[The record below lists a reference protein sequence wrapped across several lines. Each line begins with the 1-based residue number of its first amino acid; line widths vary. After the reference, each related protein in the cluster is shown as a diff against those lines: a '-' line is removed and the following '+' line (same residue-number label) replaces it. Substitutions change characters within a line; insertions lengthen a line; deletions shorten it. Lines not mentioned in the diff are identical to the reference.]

1 MFIEE
6 DLRNTISELKYMV
19 DSRDREIENLKNLLA

>member
-19 DSRDREIENLKNLLA
+19 DSRDREIETLKNLLA